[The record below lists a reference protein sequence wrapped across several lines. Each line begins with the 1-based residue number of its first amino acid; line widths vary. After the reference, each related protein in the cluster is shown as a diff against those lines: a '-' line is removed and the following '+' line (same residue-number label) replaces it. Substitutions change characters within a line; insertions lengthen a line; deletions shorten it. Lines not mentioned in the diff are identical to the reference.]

1 MDRKKSI
8 IVFDGICSLC
18 NKFVLFVAKRDY
30 NDHFRF
36 ISLQNPNLHKYL
48 NSSNKIDAVEA
59 NSILLINQEGN
70 IKIKSEA
77 IALIFCRL
85 KGLKSLTFI
94 MNFFPNKIRNVV
106 YSLVAKYRY
115 KIFGKTD
122 HCSMVEQKLHYKL
135 YKKKMLV

>member
-18 NKFVLFVAKRDY
+18 NKFVLFVVKRDY

-48 NSSNKIDAVEA
+48 NSSNKIDAIEV
-59 NSILLINQEGN
+59 NSILLINHEGDV
-70 IKIKSEA
+70 KIKSEA

-85 KGLKSLTFI
+85 KGLKSLTLI
-94 MNFFPNKIRNVV
+94 MNFFPNKIRNLV

-122 HCSMVEQKLHYKL
+122 HCSVVEQKLNEKL
-135 YKKKMLV
+135 YKKKMLL

>member
-1 MDRKKSI
+1 MKKLL
-8 IVFDGICSLC
+8 IVFDGNCSLC
-18 NKFVLFVAKRDY
+18 NKFVLFVVKRDY

-48 NSSNKIDAVEA
+48 NSSNKIDANEA
-59 NSILLINQEGN
+59 DSILLINHEGSV
-70 IKIKSEA
+70 KIKSEA

-85 KGLKSLTFI
+85 KGFKAFTLI
-94 MNFFPNKIRNVV
+94 MNLFPNNIRNLV

-122 HCSMVEQKLHYKL
+122 QCSIVKQKLHERL
-135 YKKKMLV
+135 LKKKMLS

>member
-1 MDRKKSI
+1 MDKKSI

-18 NKFVLFVAKRDY
+18 NKFVLFVVKRDY

-48 NSSNKIDAVEA
+48 NIHNKIDANEA
-59 NSILLINQEGN
+59 NSILLINHEG
-70 IKIKSEA
+70 IVKIKSEA

-85 KGLKSLTFI
+85 KGLKSLNLI
-94 MNFFPNKIRNVV
+94 LNLFPNKIRNLV
-106 YSLVAKYRY
+106 YSLVAKHRY

-122 HCSMVEQKLHYKL
+122 QCSLIEQKLYEDL
-135 YKKKMLV
+135 YKKKMLP

>member
-18 NKFVLFVAKRDY
+18 NKFVLFVIKRDY

-36 ISLQNPNLHKYL
+36 ISLQNPNLHKYF
-48 NSSNKIDAVEA
+48 NSPNKIDAIEA
-59 NSILLINQEGN
+59 NSILLINHEGDV
-70 IKIKSEA
+70 KIKSEA

-85 KGLKSLTFI
+85 KGLKSLALI
-94 MNFFPNKIRNVV
+94 MNFFPNIIRNVV

-122 HCSMVEQKLHYKL
+122 HCSMVEQKLHDKL
-135 YKKKMLV
+135 YKKKMLL

>member
-1 MDRKKSI
+1 MDKKSI

-18 NKFVLFVAKRDY
+18 NKFVLFVVKRDY

-36 ISLQNPNLHKYL
+36 ISLQSPNLHKYL
-48 NSSNKIDAVEA
+48 NSSNKIDANEA
-59 NSILLINQEGN
+59 NSILLINHEGSV
-70 IKIKSEA
+70 KIKSEA

-85 KGLKSLTFI
+85 KGLKSLNLI
-94 MNFFPNKIRNVV
+94 MNLFPNNIRNIV

-122 HCSMVEQKLHYKL
+122 QCSLVKQKLNERL
-135 YKKKMLV
+135 FKKKMLF

>member
-18 NKFVLFVAKRDY
+18 NKFVLFVLERDY

-36 ISLQNPNLHKYL
+36 ISLQNPNLHNYL
-48 NSSNKIDAVEA
+48 NGSSKIDTTEV
-59 NSILLINQEGN
+59 NSILLINPEGN

-85 KGLKSLTFI
+85 KGLKAFAFV
-94 MNFFPNKIRNVV
+94 MKFFPNNIRNLA
-106 YSLVAKYRY
+106 YSIVAKYRY
-115 KIFGKTD
+115 KIFGKINQ
-122 HCSMVEQKLHYKL
+122 CSILKQKLNEKL
-135 YKKKMLV
+135 YKKKMLL

>member
-18 NKFVLFVAKRDY
+18 NKFVLFVVKRDY

-48 NSSNKIDAVEA
+48 NRYNKIDANEA
-59 NSILLINQEGN
+59 NSILLINHEG
-70 IKIKSEA
+70 IVKIKSEA

-85 KGLKSLTFI
+85 KGLKSLNLI
-94 MNFFPNKIRNVV
+94 LNLFPNKIRNLV
-106 YSLVAKYRY
+106 YSLVAKHRY
-115 KIFGKTD
+115 KIFGKID
-122 HCSMVEQKLHYKL
+122 QCSLIEQKLYEDL
-135 YKKKMLV
+135 YKKKMLP

>member
-1 MDRKKSI
+1 MDRKKTI

-18 NKFVLFVAKRDY
+18 NKFVLFVVKRDY

-48 NSSNKIDAVEA
+48 NSYNKIDANEA
-59 NSILLINQEGN
+59 NSILLINHEG
-70 IKIKSEA
+70 IVKIKSEA

-85 KGLKSLTFI
+85 KGLKSLNLI
-94 MNFFPNKIRNVV
+94 LNLFPNKIRNLV
-106 YSLVAKYRY
+106 YSLVAKHRY

-122 HCSMVEQKLHYKL
+122 QCSLIEQKLYEDL
-135 YKKKMLV
+135 YKKKILP

>member
-1 MDRKKSI
+1 MDRKKTI

-18 NKFVLFVAKRDY
+18 NKFVLFVVKRDY

-48 NSSNKIDAVEA
+48 NSYNKIDANEA
-59 NSILLINQEGN
+59 NSILLINHEG
-70 IKIKSEA
+70 IVKIKSEA

-85 KGLKSLTFI
+85 KGLKSLNLI
-94 MNFFPNKIRNVV
+94 LNLFPSKIRNLV
-106 YSLVAKYRY
+106 YSLVAKHRY

-122 HCSMVEQKLHYKL
+122 QCSLIEQNLYEDL
-135 YKKKMLV
+135 YKKKMLP

>member
-18 NKFVLFVAKRDY
+18 NKFVLFVIKRDY
-30 NDHFRF
+30 NDNFRF

-48 NSSNKIDAVEA
+48 SSPNKIDAIEA
-59 NSILLINQEGN
+59 NSILLINHEGDV
-70 IKIKSEA
+70 KIKSEA
-77 IALIFCRL
+77 IALIFCKL
-85 KGLKSLTFI
+85 KGLKSLTLI
-94 MNFFPNKIRNVV
+94 MNFFPNIIRNVV

-122 HCSMVEQKLHYKL
+122 HCSMLEQKLHYKL
-135 YKKKMLV
+135 YKKKMLL

>member
-18 NKFVLFVAKRDY
+18 NKFVLFVIKRDY
-30 NDHFRF
+30 NDNFRF
-36 ISLQNPNLHKYL
+36 ISIQNPNLHKYL
-48 NSSNKIDAVEA
+48 SSPNKIDAIEA
-59 NSILLINQEGN
+59 NSILLINHEGD

-77 IALIFCRL
+77 IALIFCKL
-85 KGLKSLTFI
+85 KGLKSLTLI
-94 MNFFPNKIRNVV
+94 MNFFPNIIRNVV

-122 HCSMVEQKLHYKL
+122 HCSMLEQKLHYKL
-135 YKKKMLV
+135 YKKKMLL

>member
-1 MDRKKSI
+1 MNLKKSV

-18 NKFVLFVAKRDY
+18 NKFVLFVVKRDY

-48 NSSNKIDAVEA
+48 NRSDKINANEI
-59 NSILLINQEGN
+59 NSILLINNEG
-70 IKIKSEA
+70 IVKIKSEA

-85 KGLKSLTFI
+85 KGFKSLTSLI
-94 MNFFPNKIRNVV
+94 NLFPNKIKNFV

-122 HCSMVEQKLHYKL
+122 HCSIVEQELNDKL
-135 YKKKMLV
+135 YKKKILL

>member
-1 MDRKKSI
+1 MDRKKTI

-18 NKFVLFVAKRDY
+18 NKFVLFVVKRDY

-36 ISLQNPNLHKYL
+36 ISLQNPNIHKYL
-48 NSSNKIDAVEA
+48 NSSNKIDVSEA
-59 NSILLINQEGN
+59 NSILLINHEGDV
-70 IKIKSEA
+70 KIKSEA

-85 KGLKSLTFI
+85 KGLKFLTLI
-94 MNFFPNKIRNVV
+94 VNFFPNKIRNLV

-122 HCSMVEQKLHYKL
+122 HCSMVEQKLNNKL
-135 YKKKMLV
+135 YKKKMLL